1 LRPKWNFPEG
11 GLFPRDKNLGIEEV
25 TMFETTPKML
35 AKNYFA
41 DIMGI
46 NLEYALE
53 VYDWQGFYPMTDDGN
68 TVTGFWDK
76 RKDVPDSKIYELDER
91 GLYVRKD

>member
-1 LRPKWNFPEG
+1 MNIWGSCGRNSGLRFDLKAAVGIADAGMDPE
-11 GLFPRDKNLGIEEV
+11 
-25 TMFETTPKML
+25 ML

-53 VYDWQGFYPMTDDGN
+53 AYDWQDWYPMTDNGI

-76 RKDVPDSKIYELDER
+76 SKGIRRLR
-91 GLYVRKD
+91 RLRRL

>member
-1 LRPKWNFPEG
+1 MGQAQVSDLKAVVGIANAGMYPE
-11 GLFPRDKNLGIEEV
+11 
-25 TMFETTPKML
+25 ML

-53 VYDWQGFYPMTDDGN
+53 AYDWQDWCPMTDNGI
-68 TVTGFWDK
+68 TVSGFWDK
-76 RKDVPDSKIYELDER
+76 SKGIRRLRRFSQIIEGRKEHRSGGV
-91 GLYVRKD
+91 

>member
-1 LRPKWNFPEG
+1 
-11 GLFPRDKNLGIEEV
+11 V
-25 TMFETTPKML
+25 FETTPKML

-46 NLEYALE
+46 NLGYALE
-53 VYDWQGFYPMTDDGN
+53 TYEWQDWYPMTDNGI

-76 RKDVPDSKIYELDER
+76 SKGIRRLRRFSQIKNSHD
-91 GLYVRKD
+91 

>member
-1 LRPKWNFPEG
+1 MTK
-11 GLFPRDKNLGIEEV
+11 I
-25 TMFETTPKML
+25 TPKML

-46 NLEYALE
+46 NLEHALE
-53 VYDWQGFYPMTDDGN
+53 AYDWEGWNPMTDNGI

-76 RKDVPDSKIYELDER
+76 SKGIRRLPQYHLPELQGR
-91 GLYVRKD
+91 RRLTQIKYLTQRWK